1 MESDDGKYEQKAG
14 ASLRPCLYHTGSC
27 RIFVWSDDGK
37 RSGEDSVVAEITES
51 GNANEESRVL
61 VYVVGA
67 VKEPGVYELQ
77 RGSRVYDVV
86 QAAGNVLP
94 YADMES
100 VNMAEPVE
108 DAMRV
113 YIPLNPERTTPA
125 AAGLVNINHA
135 SGTELETLPGIGAK
149 TADKI
154 IEYRNE
160 HGGFRSKEELKEVP
174 TIGEGKYAKVSERIT
189 L

>member
-1 MESDDGKYEQKAG
+1 MRSMNRKQALLCALAFIIPALVGF
-14 ASLRPCLYHTGSC
+14 
-27 RIFVWSDDGK
+27 FVWSDDGK

-77 RGSRVYDVV
+77 RGSRVYDAV

-100 VNMAEPVE
+100 VNMAESVE

-135 SGTELETLPGIGAK
+135 SGTELETLPGIGPRRQIKLLNTETNMAGSAQK
-149 TADKI
+149 
-154 IEYRNE
+154 RN
-160 HGGFRSKEELKEVP
+160 
-174 TIGEGKYAKVSERIT
+174 
-189 L
+189 

>member
-1 MESDDGKYEQKAG
+1 M
-14 ASLRPCLYHTGSC
+14 GSMNRKQALLC
-27 RIFVWSDDGK
+27 ALAFIIPALVGFFVWSDDGK
-37 RSGEDSVVAEITES
+37 RSGEDSVVAEIT
-51 GNANEESRVL
+51 A
-61 VYVVGA
+61 
-67 VKEPGVYELQ
+67 
-77 RGSRVYDVV
+77 
-86 QAAGNVLP
+86 
-94 YADMES
+94 S
-100 VNMAEPVE
+100 VA
-108 DAMRV
+108 
-113 YIPLNPERTTPA
+113 A

>member
-1 MESDDGKYEQKAG
+1 M
-14 ASLRPCLYHTGSC
+14 GSMNRKQVLLC
-27 RIFVWSDDGK
+27 ALAFIIPALVGFFVWSDDGK

-51 GNANEESRVL
+51 GN
-61 VYVVGA
+61 
-67 VKEPGVYELQ
+67 GVYELQ
-77 RGSRVYDVV
+77 RGSRVYDAV

>member
-1 MESDDGKYEQKAG
+1 M
-14 ASLRPCLYHTGSC
+14 GSMNRKQALLC
-27 RIFVWSDDGK
+27 ALAFIIPALVGFFVWSDDGK

-77 RGSRVYDVV
+77 RGSRVYEAV

-94 YADMES
+94 YADMEG

-174 TIGEGKYAKVSERIT
+174 PIGEGKYAKVSERIT

>member
-1 MESDDGKYEQKAG
+1 M
-14 ASLRPCLYHTGSC
+14 GSMNRKQVLLC
-27 RIFVWSDDGK
+27 ALAFIIPALVGFFVWSDDGK

-77 RGSRVYDVV
+77 RGSRVYDAVH
-86 QAAGNVLP
+86 
-94 YADMES
+94 ADMEG

>member
-1 MESDDGKYEQKAG
+1 MEG
-14 ASLRPCLYHTGSC
+14 
-27 RIFVWSDDGK
+27 
-37 RSGEDSVVAEITES
+37 
-51 GNANEESRVL
+51 
-61 VYVVGA
+61 
-67 VKEPGVYELQ
+67 
-77 RGSRVYDVV
+77 
-86 QAAGNVLP
+86 
-94 YADMES
+94 

-174 TIGEGKYAKVSERIT
+174 TIGEGSTPKCQSGLPYETEIYISLVCFLFGCRIFCVFFEFFSFGEDSFYFVFDGYPFRRVFGKT
-189 L
+189 GAVWVCGALFYVLPVRSVWK

>member
-1 MESDDGKYEQKAG
+1 MRSMNRKQALLCALAFIIPALVGF
-14 ASLRPCLYHTGSC
+14 
-27 RIFVWSDDGK
+27 FVWSDDGK

-61 VYVVGA
+61 
-67 VKEPGVYELQ
+67 ELQ
-77 RGSRVYDVV
+77 RGSRVYDAV

-100 VNMAEPVE
+100 VNMAESVE

>member
-1 MESDDGKYEQKAG
+1 
-14 ASLRPCLYHTGSC
+14 
-27 RIFVWSDDGK
+27 
-37 RSGEDSVVAEITES
+37 
-51 GNANEESRVL
+51 
-61 VYVVGA
+61 
-67 VKEPGVYELQ
+67 
-77 RGSRVYDVV
+77 
-86 QAAGNVLP
+86 
-94 YADMES
+94 
-100 VNMAEPVE
+100 MAEPVE

-174 TIGEGKYAKVSERIT
+174 TIGEGSTPKCQSGLPYETEIYISLVCFLFGCRDIFASFLSFLFLGRTLFILSLMGILSGGFSGKQVLCGYAALFFMCCRCGPYGNSRRNMETAVT
-189 L
+189 VHCGQ

>member
-1 MESDDGKYEQKAG
+1 M
-14 ASLRPCLYHTGSC
+14 GSMNRKQVLLC
-27 RIFVWSDDGK
+27 ALAFIIPALVGFFVWSDDGK
-37 RSGEDSVVAEITES
+37 RSGEDSVVAEIT
-51 GNANEESRVL
+51 ESRVL

-77 RGSRVYDVV
+77 RGSRVYDAV

-94 YADMES
+94 YADMEG

-135 SGTELETLPGIGAK
+135 SRTELETLPGIGAK

>member
-1 MESDDGKYEQKAG
+1 MRSMNRKQALLCALAFIIPALVGF
-14 ASLRPCLYHTGSC
+14 
-27 RIFVWSDDGK
+27 FVWSDDGK
-37 RSGEDSVVAEITES
+37 RSGEDSVV
-51 GNANEESRVL
+51 
-61 VYVVGA
+61 
-67 VKEPGVYELQ
+67 
-77 RGSRVYDVV
+77 
-86 QAAGNVLP
+86 
-94 YADMES
+94 ADMES